1 MKPYIALNAP
11 KFIDFLEYFSPL
23 GKGGDG
29 KPGIA
34 NITLAPFIL
43 SWEPMSEGTETHE
56 GIHVI
61 QQYECGV
68 AGGLV
73 AVPVA
78 LLLGA
83 GWWSI
88 LVALIGFLPFV
99 GWFYWVYL
107 ATWAYWSIRVRLK
120 ESTMDDPFEDLT
132 AGQKGYYLIPFER
145 EAYLYDQDGFDYF
158 GKRKLF
164 AWLRIAKAEAERK
177 GAERSERL
185 YNTYKSSHKF
195 GNIVTTE
202 EVS

>member
-1 MKPYIALNAP
+1 MKPYIALNTP

-29 KPGIA
+29 IPGIA

-43 SWEPMSEGTETHE
+43 SWEPMSERTETHE

-68 AGGLV
+68 VGSLV
-73 AVPVA
+73 AVPLA
-78 LLLGA
+78 LWLGA
-83 GWWSI
+83 GWWSLLI
-88 LVALIGFLPFV
+88 ALCGFLPFV

-107 ATWAYWSIRVRLK
+107 ITWAYWSIRVKRK
-120 ESTMDDPFEDLT
+120 ASTEDPFEDMT

-158 GKRKLF
+158 KQRKFF
-164 AWLRIAKAEAERK
+164 AWVRIADDEAARK

-185 YNTYKSSHKF
+185 YNAYTDSHKL
-195 GNIVTTE
+195 GNIVTTK

>member
-1 MKPYIALNAP
+1 MKPYIALNTP

-43 SWEPMSEGTETHE
+43 SWKPMSEGSETHE

-68 AGGLV
+68 VGGLV

-88 LVALIGFLPFV
+88 LVALVGFLPFI
-99 GWFYWVYL
+99 GWFYWVYV
-107 ATWAYWSIRVRLK
+107 ATWAFWALRAKRSDA
-120 ESTMDDPFEDLT
+120 EDPFDDMT
-132 AGQKGYYLIPFER
+132 NGQKGYYLIPFER
-145 EAYLYDQDGFDYF
+145 EAYLYDQDGFSYF
-158 GKRKLF
+158 KVRKRF
-164 AWLRIAKAEAERK
+164 AWLRIAEAEAERK
-177 GAERSERL
+177 GAERSEQL
-185 YNTYKSSHKF
+185 YLTYKSGHAL
-195 GNIVTTE
+195 GNVVTKA
-202 EVS
+202 